1 MPRAGFYCPLL
12 FSGDKLIT
20 FPAIF
25 YFSVFAVPQTFN
37 CYENSQVAF
46 AQIHAGELLNVNCLV
61 DK

>member
-1 MPRAGFYCPLL
+1 MPRAGFYCLLL
-12 FSGDKLIT
+12 FTGDKLII

-25 YFSVFAVPQTFN
+25 CFPGFAIPQTFN

-46 AQIHAGELLNVNCLV
+46 AQMHAGELLNVNCLV